1 MSDVIKLSVGSKK
14 KNIKA
19 IVPENG
25 ADFSNFKTFDEEDL
39 RKKELETRFNK
50 AFEEG
55 YEKAKNELEE
65 DYSNQ
70 FVQKTEEFYSILSS
84 FEQKLISYEDAFE
97 KIIVEVSSRIAEKIL
112 QREIESKTIV
122 ASALSNSV
130 KKVLGANEVIVKI
143 NPGDLNI
150 ISTDGTVDSM
160 EKSFSKI
167 KFEEDKSIE
176 KGGCFIE
183 TEIGN
188 VDSRIETQLEEI
200 KRKLEQS
207 LEREEG

>member
-25 ADFSNFKTFDEEDL
+25 VDFSNFQAFDEEAL
-39 RKKELETRFNK
+39 RKKELETKFNK
-50 AFEEG
+50 AFQDG
-55 YEKAKNELEE
+55 YEKAKCDLEE
-65 DYSNQ
+65 EYSNQ
-70 FVQKTEEFYSILSS
+70 FMQKTEEFYSILSS

-97 KIIVEVSSRIAEKIL
+97 KIIVEVSSKIAEKIL
-112 QREIESKTIV
+112 QREIENKTIV
-122 ASALSNSV
+122 GTALSNSA
-130 KKVLGANEVIVKI
+130 KKVLGANEIIIKI
-143 NPGDLNI
+143 NPEDLKL
-150 ISTDGTVDSM
+150 ISTDGTVDSL
-160 EKSFSKI
+160 EKSFSRI
-167 KFEEDKSIE
+167 KFEEDKSID

-188 VDSRIETQLEEI
+188 VDARIETQLEEI

-207 LEREEG
+207 LVKEEK